1 MERKGASSSS
11 LYGRILDSDVP
22 WFLSL
27 PFTFF
32 GFPSFIGFPLGSVGK
47 SFSIS
52 SESFIRQ
59 NEIGARRE
67 GVAENEER
75 AVNHAGKVE
84 AVERAKDEMDR
95 QVTKG
100 KGKEREVEIAG

>member
-1 MERKGASSSS
+1 M
-11 LYGRILDSDVP
+11 
-22 WFLSL
+22 

-32 GFPSFIGFPLGSVGK
+32 GFASFIGFPLSSVGK

-52 SESFIRQ
+52 SESFTRQ
-59 NEIGARRE
+59 NEIGAWRE
-67 GVAENEER
+67 GEAENEER

-95 QVTKG
+95 QVTKE
-100 KGKEREVEIAG
+100 KKKREQSREWPVEISDGFLNFLVDV